1 MTSASAPMSSESPV
15 LLREQHGLVQ
25 VLTLNRPEAAN
36 SLDPMLLDALTTALR
51 EIDADDGS
59 RVVVVTGAGDRIFC
73 AGMDLRAFSDRHAN
87 APDPGGLEPAE
98 PGPGGAGPAEPGPA
112 EPGPAEPA
120 GESAHSPTVTMGPGN
135 GHSPS
140 ATGLDLFGHL
150 CAKPV
155 IAAVNGAAVGGGFE
169 LVLACDLVVAAEHAR
184 FGLPEVKR
192 GLLPAGGGT
201 LLGTRIPLSL
211 ALEVALTGELVDAE
225 RAASWGLVNRIVP
238 APRLL
243 EASLELASTVAANGP
258 LALRVIKRL
267 IRRAVIDDPKLG
279 WGTPEELA
287 TVFGSDDAKEGAR
300 AFLEKRRPVW
310 SGR

>member
-59 RVVVVTGAGDRIFC
+59 RVVVVTGAGERIFC

-140 ATGLDLFGHL
+140 ASGLDLFGHL